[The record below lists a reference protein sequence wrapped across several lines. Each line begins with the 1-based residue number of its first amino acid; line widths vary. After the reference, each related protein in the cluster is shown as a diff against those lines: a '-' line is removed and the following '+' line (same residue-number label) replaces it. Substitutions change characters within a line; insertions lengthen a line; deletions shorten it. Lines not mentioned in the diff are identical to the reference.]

1 MRLLVDQYV
10 DTVARVR
17 ALEREL
23 LTRVDLEQALGQA
36 SAQALLADTRFFPSG
51 WAGDRH
57 ATLWRA
63 RRENL
68 DLLVALTFDAPLVDV
83 FRYPADVERLRFA
96 LKAYLTGR
104 ELPAPVADEDSTLPE
119 GLIRR
124 LAEGEPAEG
133 TPEALLEA
141 VDRARSRWKRWADLA
156 VVDRS
161 LDEGRLAWQRAAARR
176 WRCPFLADYFA
187 LVADLANIR
196 SAARARAAGWSSERV
211 GDLLIQGGT
220 IDIEALAEA
229 TSETPGAL
237 KGLFLGT
244 VYGPLGA
251 LAGGPEEMDLE
262 AERVRLRFL
271 RTTRDALEGI
281 EPLVAFY
288 LARERD
294 ITTLAIISAGLAS
307 GIPVEELRRRPGPI
321 WWEC

>member
-10 DTVARVR
+10 DSVARVR
-17 ALEREL
+17 ELERRL
-23 LTRVDLEQALGQA
+23 LTRSDLEQTLGQA
-36 SAQALLADTRFFPSG
+36 SAQAVLADTRFFPSG
-51 WAGDRH
+51 WAGGIQV
-57 ATLWRA
+57 TLRQA

-68 DLLVALTFDAPLVDV
+68 DLLVALTFDAPLVDI
-83 FRYPADVERLRFA
+83 FLFPADVERLRFT

-104 ELPAPVADEDSTLPE
+104 EGPMQMADEEGTLPE
-119 GLIRR
+119 EIIRR
-124 LAEGEPAEG
+124 LVEGEPAEG
-133 TPEALLEA
+133 IPEPLLEA
-141 VDRARSRWKRWADLA
+141 VERARSRWKREADLA

-161 LDEGRLAWQRAAARR
+161 LDEGQLAWQRAAARR

-196 SAARARAAGWSSERV
+196 SVARARAAGWPSEMV

-220 IDIEALAEA
+220 IDLKALAEA
-229 TSETPGAL
+229 ASEMPGAL
-237 KGLFLGT
+237 KDLFLGT
-244 VYGPLGA
+244 VYGPPGEF
-251 LAGGPEEMDLE
+251 AGGPEEVELD
-262 AERVRLRFL
+262 AERVRLGFL

-294 ITTLAIISAGLAS
+294 ITTLAIISAGLAA
-307 GIPVEELRRRPGPI
+307 GVPVEELRRRPGPI